1 MGHFGIS
8 FIVLF
13 SFGGHEAMPS
23 GVQRSD
29 TVPEIELNLA
39 VHKASILIPLS
50 YLSGSGVFF
59 LRGDFHAEIQ

>member
-1 MGHFGIS
+1 
-8 FIVLF
+8 
-13 SFGGHEAMPS
+13 MPKS
-23 GVQRSD
+23 VQRSD

-59 LRGDFHAEIQ
+59 